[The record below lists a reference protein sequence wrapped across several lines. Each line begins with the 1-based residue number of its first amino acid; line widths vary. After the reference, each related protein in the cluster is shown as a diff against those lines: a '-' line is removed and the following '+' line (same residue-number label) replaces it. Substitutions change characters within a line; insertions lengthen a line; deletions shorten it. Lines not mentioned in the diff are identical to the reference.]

1 MREQV
6 LWPSLGIC
14 GLLKKWK
21 KALIGTPCW
30 NTPLT
35 GHEVL
40 WPPKY
45 LAKCLTV
52 TVRFRRCRPQQGVA
66 QLLKLLLSTETGD
79 SLRSQKITSHLCVQ
93 TGTPFPYTV
102 LRPPSARLGMLWW
115 PSWSLKVKENKHC
128 WGLLGNVHPSLTCI
142 FFWLFSVFQY
152 IPNYLWQKDT
162 KGRSTKLPI
171 QGFPVVRKP
180 LGCG

>member
-1 MREQV
+1 MEESTDWDTLLEYPPYRARSSMAPKISGEMPKNCAFQNMSS
-6 LWPSLGIC
+6 PTGC
-14 GLLKKWK
+14 G
-21 KALIGTPCW
+21 
-30 NTPLT
+30 
-35 GHEVL
+35 V
-40 WPPKY
+40 
-45 LAKCLTV
+45 
-52 TVRFRRCRPQQGVA
+52 
-66 QLLKLLLSTETGD
+66 SETGD